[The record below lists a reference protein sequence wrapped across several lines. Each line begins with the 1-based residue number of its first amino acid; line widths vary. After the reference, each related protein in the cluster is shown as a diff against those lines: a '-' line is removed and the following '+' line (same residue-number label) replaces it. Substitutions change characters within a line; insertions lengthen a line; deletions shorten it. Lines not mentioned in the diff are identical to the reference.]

1 MNIKVTGFKSLEIQ
15 EILDVSYAEIIDAA
29 ALTQHPLK
37 YCNGYLL
44 AISGFDPSE
53 DMKNDESNGIYKFQT
68 VGFTSV
74 EPPIYKPV
82 MSRKGSNAEVSV
94 MDFSQSEFYVEI
106 TEYIKKYLDE
116 KNSWDK
122 KK

>member
-29 ALTQHPLK
+29 ALTQHALK

-44 AISGFDPSE
+44 AISGFEPSE

-68 VGFTSV
+68 VGFSEV
-74 EPPIYKPV
+74 NPHVYKSV

-94 MDFSQSEFYVEI
+94 MDFSQSAFYNEIVEF
-106 TEYIKKYLDE
+106 IKQYFEEL
-116 KNSWDK
+116 NK
-122 KK
+122 K